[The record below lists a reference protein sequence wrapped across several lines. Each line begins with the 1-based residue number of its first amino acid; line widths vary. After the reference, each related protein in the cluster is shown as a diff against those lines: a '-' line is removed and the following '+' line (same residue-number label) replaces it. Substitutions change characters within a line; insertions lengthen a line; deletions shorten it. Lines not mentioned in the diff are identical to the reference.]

1 MNYSLNQPR
10 ELSAGMMH
18 VPLGFLMTG
27 GIEDIQTG
35 EITEDGARKVL
46 ISLSPTLKFIKMIYF
61 SYLS

>member
-1 MNYSLNQPR
+1 MLKHAIATYCPLNYSLNQPR

-35 EITEDGARKVL
+35 EITEDGAREIL
-46 ISLSPTLKFIKMIYF
+46 ILIRPN
-61 SYLS
+61 